1 MVEAVGRGGYEMLKE
16 LLVKMFSLTF
26 SGRSKWKI

>member
-1 MVEAVGRGGYEMLKE
+1 VEAVGRGGYEMLKE

-26 SGRSKWKI
+26 SGR